1 MPNRPDSAGFTGA
14 FADYDAFWLH
24 YLDQHRRAGT
34 RLLHYTGTSLGV
46 ALVAAAAATAD
57 WRLLVAA
64 PLVGYGCAWLGHF
77 GLEGNK
83 PATFGHPVWSFVSD
97 FRMLA
102 LAASGRLGRHL
113 RRLPAR

>member
-83 PATFGHPVWSFVSD
+83 PATFGHPVWSFFSD

-113 RRLPAR
+113 QRLPTR